1 MTPMVDAH
9 FEDLLTELAA
19 SFVHVDPDAL
29 DVQIIEALRRIV
41 LFLGIDRSTIGRFDD
56 AQGQLMA
63 THSWAIPGVEPL
75 PSPLR
80 IADFPNLTRRLHV
93 GKQIV
98 LERIEALPADHATDL
113 ASLRVAGLKSMA
125 AFPLTAREQTLGWVS
140 FGSVRT
146 ERDWPEP
153 LIRRL
158 RLIAG
163 VFANAL
169 ARRQQDEDLRHALVE
184 NERLRHR
191 LESENAVWR
200 EEVLHA
206 HEHEAVV
213 GESSALRQV
222 SQQIDQVAPTDSTI
236 LLLGETG
243 TGKDLIATKVHSCS
257 QRALRPLVR
266 VNCAALPAALME
278 SELFGHERGAF
289 TGAVTKRPG
298 RFELADGGTIVL
310 DEIGELPLELQAKL
324 LRVLQSGEFERL
336 GSSETRRTDTRV
348 IAATNRDLGLM
359 IEQGRFRADLY
370 YRIGVFPIRVPP
382 LRERRGDIPLLAN
395 FFIDKLRP
403 KLGRKRLHLTDEAIA
418 QLTAY
423 DWPGNVRE
431 LENIIERS
439 MIVSAGPELIIEGIR
454 PGAAAARQEPL
465 SRSAQ
470 GTAFTK
476 TSTLTLAQVER
487 EHIQAVCAQCGWRIN
502 GKGNAAE
509 RLGLNPNTLRSK
521 MKKLGIE
528 RRRRAG
534 DTVALQN
541 RPGHSRTE

>member
-1 MTPMVDAH
+1 V
-9 FEDLLTELAA
+9 
-19 SFVHVDPDAL
+19 
-29 DVQIIEALRRIV
+29 
-41 LFLGIDRSTIGRFDD
+41 
-56 AQGQLMA
+56 
-63 THSWAIPGVEPL
+63 
-75 PSPLR
+75 
-80 IADFPNLTRRLHV
+80 
-93 GKQIV
+93 
-98 LERIEALPADHATDL
+98 
-113 ASLRVAGLKSMA
+113 
-125 AFPLTAREQTLGWVS
+125 
-140 FGSVRT
+140 
-146 ERDWPEP
+146 
-153 LIRRL
+153 
-158 RLIAG
+158 AG

-169 ARRQQDEDLRHALVE
+169 ARRQQDDDLRQALVE

-222 SQQIDQVAPTDSTI
+222 AQQIDQVARTDSTV

-243 TGKDLIATKVHSCS
+243 TGKDLIATTLHSRS
-257 QRALRPLVR
+257 LRAQRPLVR
-266 VNCAALPAALME
+266 VTCAALPAALME

-289 TGAVTKRPG
+289 TGAVARRPG

-336 GSSETRRTDTRV
+336 GSSETRRIDTRV
-348 IAATNRDLGLM
+348 IAATNRDLGAM

-370 YRIGVFPIRVPP
+370 YRIGVFPIRVPA
-382 LRERRGDIPLLAN
+382 LRERREDIPLLAA

-403 KLGRKRLHLTDEAIA
+403 KLGRKSLRLTDRAVA
-418 QLTAY
+418 QLVEY

-439 MIVSAGPELIIEGIR
+439 MIVSAGPELIIEGLR
-454 PGAAAARQEPL
+454 PGTAAARREP
-465 SRSAQ
+465 RSQSTQ
-470 GTAFTK
+470 GTVVSK

-487 EHIQAVCAQCGWRIN
+487 EHIRAVCAQCGWRIN

-528 RRRRAG
+528 RHRRAG
-534 DTVALQN
+534 DRVAL
-541 RPGHSRTE
+541 

>member
-1 MTPMVDAH
+1 MTPRVDAHIVDAH

-29 DVQIIEALRRIV
+29 DAQIIEALQRIV

-63 THSWAIPGVEPL
+63 THSWAVPGVEPL

-80 IADFPNLTRRLHV
+80 IADFPNLTKRLHV
-93 GKQIV
+93 GEQIV
-98 LERIEALPADHATDL
+98 LERIDALPADHATDL

-140 FGSVRT
+140 FGKVRA

-169 ARRQQDEDLRHALVE
+169 ARRQQDDDLRRALVE

-213 GESSALRQV
+213 GESRVLRQV
-222 SQQIDQVAPTDSTI
+222 AQQIDQVARTDSTV

-243 TGKDLIATKVHSCS
+243 TGKDLIATTLHSQS
-257 QRALRPLVR
+257 LRAQRPLVR
-266 VNCAALPAALME
+266 VNCAALPASLME

-289 TGAVTKRPG
+289 TGAVARRPG

-310 DEIGELPLELQAKL
+310 DEIGELPPELQAKL

-348 IAATNRDLGLM
+348 IAATNRDLHVM

-382 LRERRGDIPLLAN
+382 LRERREDIPLLAT

-403 KLGRKRLHLTDEAIA
+403 KLGRKSLRLTDQAVA
-418 QLTAY
+418 QLVEY

-439 MIVSAGPELIIEGIR
+439 MIVSPGPELIIDGIGL
-454 PGAAAARQEPL
+454 GAAARVRGP
-465 SRSAQ
+465 STRHGQ
-470 GTAFTK
+470 GIAVTK
-476 TSTLTLAQVER
+476 TASLTLAEVER
-487 EHIQAVCAQCGWRIN
+487 THIEAVCGQCGWRIN
-502 GKGNAAE
+502 GKGNAAD

-521 MKKLGIE
+521 MKKLGVK
-528 RRRRAG
+528 RPPRA
-534 DTVALQN
+534 DSAATIQPA
-541 RPGHSRTE
+541 